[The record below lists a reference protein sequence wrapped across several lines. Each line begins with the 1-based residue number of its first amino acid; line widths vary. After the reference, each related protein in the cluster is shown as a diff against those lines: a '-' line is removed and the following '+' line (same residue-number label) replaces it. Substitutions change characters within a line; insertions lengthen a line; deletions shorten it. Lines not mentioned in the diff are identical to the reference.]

1 MESALLPLQHVSGL
15 EIGPAS
21 IQVGRSWSYRLCH
34 HFRHS
39 CNLREEQSF
48 YAARRYGS
56 TCTRHTP
63 TIRAFLFATAT
74 QALAIPSFR
83 FFSAIHLLLG
93 SLLPSQRYNTDRH
106 P

>member
-39 CNLREEQSF
+39 CNLREESIF

-56 TCTRHTP
+56 SCASNAQM
-63 TIRAFLFATAT
+63 IRAFLLATAT
-74 QALAIPSFR
+74 HAFAIPSFR

-93 SLLPSQRYNTDRH
+93 SLLFSHR
-106 P
+106 